1 MKKRTAAQKI
11 HFIGALVYVGAC
23 LLLGI
28 YRIVDTGSVF
38 NLFKCWVS
46 VLYLLIPPILC
57 WLFRKKPSYSMNLCI
72 YGFMFVAYTL
82 GVAMEW
88 YHYFSLYDLV
98 AHFLSGVFF
107 AIVGLCAYFFLR
119 KDSYSALGNDPLLA
133 ASFTFLFS
141 GFVAGFWEILEYLS
155 FLITGYDSQNV
166 VATGVADSMEDMI
179 AGILGGLV
187 IALYWYFRA
196 KKRPDHPS
204 LPPVQEFYDANYSKQ
219 P

>member
-72 YGFMFVAYTL
+72 YGFMFAAYTL

-119 KDSYSALGNDPLLA
+119 KDS
-133 ASFTFLFS
+133 
-141 GFVAGFWEILEYLS
+141 
-155 FLITGYDSQNV
+155 
-166 VATGVADSMEDMI
+166 
-179 AGILGGLV
+179 
-187 IALYWYFRA
+187 
-196 KKRPDHPS
+196 
-204 LPPVQEFYDANYSKQ
+204 
-219 P
+219 

>member
-72 YGFMFVAYTL
+72 YGFMFAAYTL
-82 GVAMEW
+82 GAVSYTHLDVYKRQGRESAPG
-88 YHYFSLYDLV
+88 
-98 AHFLSGVFF
+98 SG
-107 AIVGLCAYFFLR
+107 A
-119 KDSYSALGNDPLLA
+119 
-133 ASFTFLFS
+133 
-141 GFVAGFWEILEYLS
+141 
-155 FLITGYDSQNV
+155 
-166 VATGVADSMEDMI
+166 
-179 AGILGGLV
+179 
-187 IALYWYFRA
+187 
-196 KKRPDHPS
+196 
-204 LPPVQEFYDANYSKQ
+204 PPPGRRS
-219 P
+219 

>member
-72 YGFMFVAYTL
+72 Y
-82 GVAMEW
+82 W
-88 YHYFSLYDLV
+88 LYVCRLY
-98 AHFLSGVFF
+98 LW
-107 AIVGLCAYFFLR
+107 GLLWNGTITFPCMTWWLI
-119 KDSYSALGNDPLLA
+119 SSA
-133 ASFTFLFS
+133 AS
-141 GFVAGFWEILEYLS
+141 
-155 FLITGYDSQNV
+155 
-166 VATGVADSMEDMI
+166 
-179 AGILGGLV
+179 
-187 IALYWYFRA
+187 
-196 KKRPDHPS
+196 S
-204 LPPVQEFYDANYSKQ
+204 LL
-219 P
+219 